1 MKRPRYRVYDTYRRE
16 YLAELL
22 LMRMDDGGMAVVGMR
37 GTREPAEA
45 MTFPGV
51 KSARQT
57 IERMGGGAEYVIINA
72 KGDICG

>member
-1 MKRPRYRVYDTYRRE
+1 MRKPRYAVYDTYRRE

-22 LMRMDDGGMAVVGMR
+22 LMRTDDGGMAVVGMR

-45 MTFPGV
+45 MRLPGV

-57 IERMGGGAEYVIINA
+57 IRRMGGGAEYVIING
-72 KGDICG
+72 KGDIVG